1 MAGTI
6 LQEGGR
12 DAGAGFG
19 CGRVPEIAAAGA
31 AAEGG
36 AAAVSRCFAPGAG
49 GAYLTKGCMMPG
61 AIFDCGRMPEIAAA
75 GAAER
80 GMVR

>member
-1 MAGTI
+1 MSRGFASGLAGTI

-12 DAGAGFG
+12 DAGAVLG
-19 CGRVPEIAAAGA
+19 
-31 AAEGG
+31 
-36 AAAVSRCFAPGAG
+36 
-49 GAYLTKGCMMPG
+49 
-61 AIFDCGRMPEIAAA
+61 CGRMPEIAAA

>member
-12 DAGAGFG
+12 DTGAGFD
-19 CGRVPEIAAAGA
+19 CGRVTKIAAAGLLRK
-31 AAEGG
+31 GG
-36 AAAVSRCFAPGAG
+36 WCGEPGFCSGDWWSVSYKRAYDAGAVLG
-49 GAYLTKGCMMPG
+49 
-61 AIFDCGRMPEIAAA
+61 CGRMPEIAAA